1 MSDSEL
7 PRPNAYGI
15 IFAVSLLA
23 SVVASILDGPAYL
36 GSGLL
41 VFAVLVAAVAM
52 HRNRSRE
59 AGRTSTDEDDD
70 EDGNSDAEK
79 ETRAQAG
86 TMGMG

>member
-1 MSDSEL
+1 MSDFEL

-15 IFAVSLLA
+15 LFAVSLLA
-23 SVVASILDGPAYL
+23 SVVASVLDGPAYL

-41 VFAVLVAAVAM
+41 VLAVLVAAVAM
-52 HRNRSRE
+52 HRNRSGE
-59 AGRTSTDEDDD
+59 AGRASTDEDD